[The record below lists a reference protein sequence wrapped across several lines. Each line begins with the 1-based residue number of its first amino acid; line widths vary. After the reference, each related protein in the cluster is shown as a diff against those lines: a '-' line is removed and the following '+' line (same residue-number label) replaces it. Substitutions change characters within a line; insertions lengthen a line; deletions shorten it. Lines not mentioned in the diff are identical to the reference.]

1 MFPFIYLTCLVH
13 VVIHI
18 RYISIQQ
25 LIWLSFQPSFT
36 HYQFFLIVED
46 YLVIASL
53 TIINRWSVKYK
64 GQIASKICIVYFI
77 VLRMFILAIKN
88 LKFYLKYLFQI
99 KPLLNKHWKLKLG
112 GLYTSFG
119 ATMHLISYCCTE
131 NATCTKI
138 AFSSTFCY
146 WNKPCHEIQ
155 IYSKITIKKKVHY
168 FFTY

>member
-112 GLYTSFG
+112 GLYTSFLTFMNLMKYKLQCKY
-119 ATMHLISYCCTE
+119 ANACRYIYLKQFQICFLEQYEDILIHKLCS
-131 NATCTKI
+131 
-138 AFSSTFCY
+138 
-146 WNKPCHEIQ
+146 
-155 IYSKITIKKKVHY
+155 
-168 FFTY
+168 